1 MRFGDLTFEEIHEE
15 ITAGAIAVVPMGCT
29 EQQGPHLPVDFD
41 TWFGETLASEGSDRA
56 SEQHGIRS
64 LVLPTLPFGP
74 TPEHVNFGAGYVDL
88 PAQQHD
94 DILVALLGSLFD
106 QGFNKVVV
114 WRGCGGHDL
123 SRPVASVDPSRGRV
137 WLPAMPFESI
147 WREVGPEVPGGH
159 ADSFTT
165 SITMY
170 LRPDSLRS
178 DRIPGPSRVPDW
190 TTPVLD
196 FALYSETGVIGDPR
210 HASAELGRRAWDRSV
225 AWFSDYL
232 LDVARS

>member
-1 MRFGDLTFEEIHEE
+1 MRVGAGRLARLRPPFCSMRFGDLTFEEIREE

-41 TWFGETLASEGSDRA
+41 SWFAETLASEGSERA

-94 DILVALLGSLFD
+94 AILVAVLGSLFD
-106 QGFNKVVV
+106 QGFSKVVV

-123 SRPVASVDPSRGRV
+123 SGAVGRGIER
-137 WLPAMPFESI
+137 
-147 WREVGPEVPGGH
+147 
-159 ADSFTT
+159 
-165 SITMY
+165 
-170 LRPDSLRS
+170 
-178 DRIPGPSRVPDW
+178 SRV
-190 TTPVLD
+190 
-196 FALYSETGVIGDPR
+196 APR
-210 HASAELGRRAWDRSV
+210 HALRVDMARNRTGRAWGTCR
-225 AWFSDYL
+225 
-232 LDVARS
+232 